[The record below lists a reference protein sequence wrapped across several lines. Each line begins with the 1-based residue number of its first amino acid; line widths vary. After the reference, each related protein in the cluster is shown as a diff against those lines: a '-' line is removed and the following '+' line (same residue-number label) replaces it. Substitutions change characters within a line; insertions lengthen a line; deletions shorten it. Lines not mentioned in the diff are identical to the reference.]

1 MAKGTLGQV
10 IQRAISDAAFRNT
23 LRTDP
28 GAALSGFDLT
38 PDERAA
44 IKSGDATK
52 LASFGVDQRMSKAFA
67 MGEAA
72 SGVSKVGLGND
83 LSVGATIPDGGEPL
97 VTDGILDDA
106 SGAVRSAR
114 ISDAG
119 GSVRAGVTGE
129 GSGSRTALGDQHD
142 VARSAISDETTGGRT
157 ALGDQHDV
165 ARSAISDE
173 ATGARTALGDQHDVV
188 RSAVDGGG
196 TAGRPADI
204 RADDLGNYI
213 TADEAG
219 GTSGQGA
226 SAADDVTAR
235 LAQVNA
241 AYEGSDN
248 LVTSGDN
255 DATARLAQVN
265 AAYEGS
271 DNLVT
276 SGDNDATAR
285 LAQVNASYE
294 ASDNQVGATGGRSAL
309 GDQHDLARST
319 VDDSTASWKAAPID
333 DGAEASAFLSAEE
346 MGDEASRVADSGDV
360 QRESLDDDTA
370 MADPKEYD
378 GNEPTA

>member
-142 VARSAISDETTGGRT
+142 VARSAISDDAAGG
-157 ALGDQHDV
+157 
-165 ARSAISDE
+165 
-173 ATGARTALGDQHDVV
+173 RTALGDQHDVV
-188 RSAVDGGG
+188 RSAV
-196 TAGRPADI
+196 
-204 RADDLGNYI
+204 
-213 TADEAG
+213 EAG

-226 SAADDVTAR
+226 SAAD
-235 LAQVNA
+235 
-241 AYEGSDN
+241 
-248 LVTSGDN
+248 

-294 ASDNQVGATGGRSAL
+294 ASDNLVGGTGGRSAL

-319 VDDSTASWKAAPID
+319 IDDSTASWKAAPID

-346 MGDEASRVADSGDV
+346 MGDEASRVADSADV

-370 MADPKEYD
+370 MADPHGYD
-378 GNEPTA
+378 GHEPTTA

>member
-173 ATGARTALGDQHDVV
+173 ATGGRTALGDQHDVV

-196 TAGRPADI
+196 TAGRAADI

-226 SAADDVTAR
+226 SAAD
-235 LAQVNA
+235 
-241 AYEGSDN
+241 
-248 LVTSGDN
+248 

-294 ASDNQVGATGGRSAL
+294 ASDNLVGGTGGRSAL

-346 MGDEASRVADSGDV
+346 MGDEANRVVDSADV
-360 QRESLDDDTA
+360 QRESLDDGTA
-370 MADPKEYD
+370 MADPQGYD
-378 GNEPTA
+378 GHEPTA

>member
-173 ATGARTALGDQHDVV
+173 ATGGRTALGDQHDVV

-196 TAGRPADI
+196 TAGRAADI

-226 SAADDVTAR
+226 SAAD
-235 LAQVNA
+235 
-241 AYEGSDN
+241 
-248 LVTSGDN
+248 

-294 ASDNQVGATGGRSAL
+294 ASDNLVTSGDNDATARLAQVNAAYEDSDNLVGGTGGRSAL

-319 VDDSTASWKAAPID
+319 IDDSTASWKAAPID

-346 MGDEASRVADSGDV
+346 MGDEANRVVDSADV
-360 QRESLDDDTA
+360 QRESLDDGTA
-370 MADPKEYD
+370 MADPQGYD
-378 GNEPTA
+378 GHEPTA

>member
-142 VARSAISDETTGGRT
+142 VARSAISDEATGG
-157 ALGDQHDV
+157 
-165 ARSAISDE
+165 
-173 ATGARTALGDQHDVV
+173 RTALGDQHDVV

-196 TAGRPADI
+196 TAGRAADI

-226 SAADDVTAR
+226 SAAD
-235 LAQVNA
+235 
-241 AYEGSDN
+241 
-248 LVTSGDN
+248 

-294 ASDNQVGATGGRSAL
+294 ASDNLVGGTGGRSAL

-346 MGDEASRVADSGDV
+346 MGDEANRVVDSADV
-360 QRESLDDDTA
+360 QRESLDDGTA
-370 MADPKEYD
+370 MADPQGYD
-378 GNEPTA
+378 GHEPTA

>member
-142 VARSAISDETTGGRT
+142 VARSAISDE
-157 ALGDQHDV
+157 
-165 ARSAISDE
+165 

-226 SAADDVTAR
+226 SAADDATAR

-294 ASDNQVGATGGRSAL
+294 ASDNLVGGTGGRSAL

>member
-52 LASFGVDQRMSKAFA
+52 LASFGVDQRMSKTFA

-196 TAGRPADI
+196 MAGRAADV

-226 SAADDVTAR
+226 SAADD
-235 LAQVNA
+235 
-241 AYEGSDN
+241 
-248 LVTSGDN
+248 
-255 DATARLAQVN
+255 ATARLAQVN

-271 DNLVT
+271 
-276 SGDNDATAR
+276 
-285 LAQVNASYE
+285 
-294 ASDNQVGATGGRSAL
+294 
-309 GDQHDLARST
+309 
-319 VDDSTASWKAAPID
+319 
-333 DGAEASAFLSAEE
+333 
-346 MGDEASRVADSGDV
+346 
-360 QRESLDDDTA
+360 
-370 MADPKEYD
+370 
-378 GNEPTA
+378 

>member
-142 VARSAISDETTGGRT
+142 VARSAISDE
-157 ALGDQHDV
+157 
-165 ARSAISDE
+165 

-265 AAYEGS
+265 A
-271 DNLVT
+271 
-276 SGDNDATAR
+276 
-285 LAQVNASYE
+285 SYE
-294 ASDNQVGATGGRSAL
+294 ASDNLVGGTGGRSAL

>member
-142 VARSAISDETTGGRT
+142 VARSAISDE
-157 ALGDQHDV
+157 
-165 ARSAISDE
+165 

-226 SAADDVTAR
+226 SAADDV
-235 LAQVNA
+235 
-241 AYEGSDN
+241 
-248 LVTSGDN
+248 
-255 DATARLAQVN
+255 TARLAQVN